1 MKLTDNEKMVLREAQ
16 CDYVLGYWAA
26 RVMGLSRNAAR
37 REAVT
42 GLSRNAA
49 RREAVTGV
57 FAFAKASR
65 VKFLLAHYRLWATH
79 TIRASIADEA

>member
-1 MKLTDNEKMVLREAQ
+1 MKLTSYEKMFLREAQ

-26 RVMGLSRNAAR
+26 RVIGLSRN
-37 REAVT
+37 V
-42 GLSRNAA
+42 A

-57 FAFAKASR
+57 FACTRASR